1 MPSPQALALT
11 LSQRQQSLLEQ
22 MVRRTTNAYRL
33 VRRAQ
38 LVLLAARG
46 ADNTEIGQRLQL
58 SRSRVGLWRQRWMRA
73 VESLDAAEAEGIS
86 DEGLLRRI
94 LEVLSD
100 RLRPGTPSKFSVE
113 QIVQIVALACESP
126 ENAQRPV
133 NQWTPTELAKEA
145 VKRGLVEHI
154 SPRSVGRFL
163 KRGNKSNPIVAAT
176 GSMPALTIQLPSS
189 NRSMAFVSCTSMPKS
204 YLDREHI

>member
-1 MPSPQALALT
+1 MPSPQALAIT
-11 LSQRQQSLLEQ
+11 LSKRQQSLLEQ
-22 MVRRTTNAYRL
+22 MVRHTTNAYRL

-38 LVLLAARG
+38 LVLLAAQG

-58 SRSRVGLWRQRWMRA
+58 SRSRVRLWRQRWIRA

-86 DEGLLRRI
+86 DQGLLRRI

-100 RLRPGTPSKFSVE
+100 QLRPGTPSQFSVE

-126 ENAQRPV
+126 QNAQRPV
-133 NQWTPTELAKEA
+133 NQWTPTELAQEA
-145 VKRGLVEHI
+145 VKRGIVEQI

-163 KRGNKSNPIVAAT
+163 KRGNLAT
-176 GSMPALTIQLPSS
+176 PS
-189 NRSMAFVSCTSMPKS
+189 
-204 YLDREHI
+204 

>member
-1 MPSPQALALT
+1 MPSPQALAIS

-38 LVLLAARG
+38 LVLLAAQG

-58 SRSRVGLWRQRWMRA
+58 SRSRVRLWRQRWMRA

-100 RLRPGTPSKFSVE
+100 QLRPGTPSKFSVE

-126 ENAQRPV
+126 QNAQRPV
-133 NQWTPTELAKEA
+133 NQWTPTELAQEA
-145 VKRGLVEHI
+145 VKRGLVEDI

-163 KRGNKSNPIVAAT
+163 KRGNLAT
-176 GSMPALTIQLPSS
+176 PS
-189 NRSMAFVSCTSMPKS
+189 
-204 YLDREHI
+204 

>member
-163 KRGNKSNPIVAAT
+163 KRGNLAT
-176 GSMPALTIQLPSS
+176 PS
-189 NRSMAFVSCTSMPKS
+189 
-204 YLDREHI
+204 

>member
-1 MPSPQALALT
+1 MPSPQALAIT

-38 LVLLAARG
+38 LVLLAAQG

-58 SRSRVGLWRQRWMRA
+58 SRSRVRLWRQRWMRA

-100 RLRPGTPSKFSVE
+100 QLRPGTPSKFSVE

-126 ENAQRPV
+126 QNAQRPV
-133 NQWTPTELAKEA
+133 NQWTPTELAQEA

-163 KRGNKSNPIVAAT
+163 KRGNLAT
-176 GSMPALTIQLPSS
+176 PS
-189 NRSMAFVSCTSMPKS
+189 
-204 YLDREHI
+204 